1 MIVVKWTKSSTATV
15 VLLTVCL
22 SNQAV
27 SPDLNLKFSFSL
39 EN

>member
-27 SPDLNLKFSFSL
+27 SQI
-39 EN
+39 